1 MSRELR
7 DLKKTRRSFLRDLAA
22 VGGVAAV
29 AGSAGADVG
38 AAATPAAAVADA
50 KPKGYRA
57 TAHVKKYYDK
67 ARI

>member
-29 AGSAGADVG
+29 AGSAGADVAAPQ
-38 AAATPAAAVADA
+38 AAAITEA
-50 KPKGYRA
+50 KPRGYRA